1 MENVMWIDL
10 GLIGHKSKRLTE
22 IFRSDYL
29 VDVSMRDDYT
39 VDYSEWNGDKFVVF
53 IDYTIGGSGET
64 GTKVFTNAFEG
75 ERNFF
80 KELSHKLIKEYVEI
94 NKPLDFKQD
103 F

>member
-1 MENVMWIDL
+1 MDNVIWIDL

-22 IFRSDYL
+22 IFRSEFL
-29 VDVSMRDDYT
+29 VDISIQNDV
-39 VDYSEWNGDKFVVF
+39 VDFREWSGEKFVVF

-64 GTKVFTNAFEG
+64 GTKVFTNAFES
-75 ERNFF
+75 ERFFF
-80 KELSHKLIKEYVEI
+80 KKLSYKLIKEYVEI